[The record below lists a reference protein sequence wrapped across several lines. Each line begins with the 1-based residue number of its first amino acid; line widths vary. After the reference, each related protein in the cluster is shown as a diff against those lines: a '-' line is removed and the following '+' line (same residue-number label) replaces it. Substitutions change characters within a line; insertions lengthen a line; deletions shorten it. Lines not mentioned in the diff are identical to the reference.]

1 MMELTRKGEYAIRGI
16 LYLASRP
23 QGKVALISEIA
34 ESAEVP
40 KSFLAK
46 IFQSFAKVGLVS
58 SFRGTGGGFV
68 LAVGTMV
75 RPALLAAEMLA
86 GEDLQLSVVNA
97 RFVKPL
103 DRELILSL
111 AAKTGVLVTVEE
123 NVLQGGFGTAV
134 LELLEEEG
142 LDGVRVLR
150 LGFPDTYIEQ
160 GEQAELRAMYG
171 LDAAGIV
178 KAIRELMMNGK

>member
-68 LAVGTMV
+68 LA
-75 RPALLAAEMLA
+75 RPASQITLREVVEAVEGPIVPNRCLIEKGTCLH
-86 GEDLQLSVVNA
+86 DDTCSVHPVWRRVQNEVVA
-97 RFVKPL
+97 
-103 DRELILSL
+103 I
-111 AAKTGVLVTVEE
+111 
-123 NVLQGGFGTAV
+123 
-134 LELLEEEG
+134 
-142 LDGVRVLR
+142 LDGI
-150 LGFPDTYIEQ
+150 TIE
-160 GEQAELRAMYG
+160 EL
-171 LDAAGIV
+171 V
-178 KAIRELMMNGK
+178 SK